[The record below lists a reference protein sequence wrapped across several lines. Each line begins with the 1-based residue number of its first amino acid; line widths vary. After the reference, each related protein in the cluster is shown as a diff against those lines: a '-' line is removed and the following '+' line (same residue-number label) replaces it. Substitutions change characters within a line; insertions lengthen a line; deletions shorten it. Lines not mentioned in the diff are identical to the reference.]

1 MAEEEKEKEMDLNA
15 AEAEAPENAGGEQ
28 AAPAGGA
35 EAAGKSEDAAE
46 EAASERPSSEE
57 AEKAEAPAE
66 EEKAEEKKG
75 EVDWRLQCARVMADF
90 DNFRKRTER
99 DREDLVKAA
108 ASDVIKDVL
117 ATVDNLSLALDK
129 AKDKADDPFV
139 KGVRLVYDE
148 LVKTLGR
155 HGATPLDSL
164 GEPFNADYHDALATL
179 PSPDVE
185 KDHVMNEV
193 KRGWLLY
200 GKLLRAAQV
209 VVSSGKQA

>member
-1 MAEEEKEKEMDLNA
+1 MAEEEKEKEMDLNV
-15 AEAEAPENAGGEQ
+15 AEAEAPESAGCEPAV
-28 AAPAGGA
+28 AAGCA
-35 EAAGKSEDAAE
+35 EADAESDGAAE
-46 EAASERPSSEE
+46 KAASEKKEG
-57 AEKAEAPAE
+57 AE
-66 EEKAEEKKG
+66 EEEAGEKKG
-75 EVDWRLQCARVMADF
+75 EVDWRMQCARVMADF

-129 AKDKADDPFV
+129 AKDRADDPFV
-139 KGVRLVYDE
+139 KGVKLVYDE

>member
-1 MAEEEKEKEMDLNA
+1 MAEEVEKDSDLNENPAEVEKRDGDGEA
-15 AEAEAPENAGGEQ
+15 A
-28 AAPAGGA
+28 A
-35 EAAGKSEDAAE
+35 EAAGCAEKSEDAAE
-46 EAASERPSSEE
+46 QAPSEE
-57 AEKAEAPAE
+57 KEPAAEQET
-66 EEKAEEKKG
+66 EKKE

-99 DREDLVKAA
+99 DREDLVKSAA
-108 ASDVIKDVL
+108 TDVIKDVL

-129 AKDKADDPFV
+129 AKDRADDPFV
-139 KGVRLVYDE
+139 KGVRLIYDE
-148 LVKTLGR
+148 LVKMLAR

-164 GEPFNADYHDALATL
+164 GEPFNADYHDALTTL

-193 KRGWLLY
+193 KRGWMLH

>member
-1 MAEEEKEKEMDLNA
+1 MAEEEKDIEKDLNTT
-15 AEAEAPENAGGEQ
+15 EAETPENAGGEPD
-28 AAPAGGA
+28 AAADCA
-35 EAAGKSEDAAE
+35 EKDGDAAE
-46 EAASERPSSEE
+46 KDSPEEE
-57 AEKAEAPAE
+57 AKAEETSPEEAKAPAE
-66 EEKAEEKKG
+66 ERETEKKG
-75 EVDWRLQCARVMADF
+75 DVDWRLQCARVMADF

-129 AKDKADDPFV
+129 AKDRADDPFV
-139 KGVRLVYDE
+139 KGVKLVYDE

-193 KRGWLLY
+193 KRGWMLY

>member
-1 MAEEEKEKEMDLNA
+1 MAEEEKDMEKDFNT
-15 AEAEAPENAGGEQ
+15 AEAEAPENAGGAG
-28 AAPAGGA
+28 AAADCA
-35 EAAGKSEDAAE
+35 EMAEDAAE
-46 EAASERPSSEE
+46 EGVPEE
-57 AEKAEAPAE
+57 AKAEAEETRAEEANAPAE
-66 EEKAEEKKG
+66 EREAEKKG
-75 EVDWRLQCARVMADF
+75 DVDWRLQCARVMADF

-139 KGVRLVYDE
+139 KGVKLVYDE

-193 KRGWLLY
+193 KRGWMLY